1 MKMMKNSTAYRF
13 VFFVIALI
21 TSGICMAQATAD
33 SLPKQAVQ
41 MATGMRSSGKI
52 YVVVAVLLTVI
63 SGLFIYVYRLDK
75 KITKLEKGL

>member
-1 MKMMKNSTAYRF
+1 MMKNSTAYRF

-21 TSGICMAQATAD
+21 TNSICMAQATAD

-41 MATGMRSSGKI
+41 MATGMRSNGKI
-52 YVVVAVLLTVI
+52 YVVVAVLLTVL
-63 SGLFIYVYRLDK
+63 SGLFIYLYRLDK